1 MSKEIIVLIIQLAF
15 GLIVGYFVARKSN
28 AEQPIKGGTL
38 AQVFHYLGAATF
50 VAVAPSVLLN
60 GLVLKLPFLPNV
72 LSAVAMLAV
81 AGVCLIIYAVF
92 EAPKASTVK

>member
-1 MSKEIIVLIIQLAF
+1 MSKEVIVPIIQVAF

-28 AEQPIKGGTL
+28 AEKPIKGGTL

-60 GLVLKLPFLPNV
+60 GIVLKLHFVPNV
-72 LSAVAMLAV
+72 LSAMAMLAV
-81 AGVCLIIYAVF
+81 AGIFLIIHAVF
-92 EAPKASTVK
+92 EAPATTAA